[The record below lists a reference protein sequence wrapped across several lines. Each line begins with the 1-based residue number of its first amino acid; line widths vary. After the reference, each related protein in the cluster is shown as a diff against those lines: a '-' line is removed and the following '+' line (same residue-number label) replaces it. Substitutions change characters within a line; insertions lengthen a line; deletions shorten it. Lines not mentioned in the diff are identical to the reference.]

1 MRFFRPWPD
10 FRPGVETFFF
20 GLVRPFR
27 TSWLMLGMRRE
38 RLAAGLGCGY
48 CHFMAS
54 AHEKKFTEGVQPFLE
69 EGEEV
74 LASSIAQAKGFSRMM
89 VSGLQ
94 LGQSQVAGST
104 AAAESGEVRVDNP
117 MAIVLTNRRLLTV
130 KISAPI
136 GLGMGGNVKE
146 LMTAIP
152 LTEVDSIEVKKIALR
167 QNITLIVRGVEIP
180 LETNAKAN
188 ARGLADEF
196 ARMKAAA

>member
-1 MRFFRPWPD
+1 
-10 FRPGVETFFF
+10 
-20 GLVRPFR
+20 
-27 TSWLMLGMRRE
+27 
-38 RLAAGLGCGY
+38 
-48 CHFMAS
+48 
-54 AHEKKFTEGVQPFLE
+54 
-69 EGEEV
+69 
-74 LASSIAQAKGFSRMM
+74 
-89 VSGLQ
+89 
-94 LGQSQVAGST
+94 
-104 AAAESGEVRVDNP
+104 
-117 MAIVLTNRRLLTV
+117 MAIVLTNRSLLTV